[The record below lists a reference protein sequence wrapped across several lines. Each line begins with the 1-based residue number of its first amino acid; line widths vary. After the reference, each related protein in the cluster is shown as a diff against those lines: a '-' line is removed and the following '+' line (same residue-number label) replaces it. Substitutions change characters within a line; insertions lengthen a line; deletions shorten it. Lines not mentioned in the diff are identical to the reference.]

1 MQNNTWICIG
11 TFLVGFALHAKPADT
26 LSLDSYVN
34 LAKKNNPQVR
44 ISGAAVSSS
53 IAAQKT
59 ARSRLLPQVN
69 GSAQAGRS
77 MSQASPPLSGNY
89 YNNNY
94 SAGISGQQLIFDFGK
109 SYYSSRAS
117 SQNVNAARENEK
129 DALQNIILNA
139 KTAYFNYL
147 LSQMLYDVAKGALQQ
162 AQAHL
167 DQATILFQIGKQAR
181 YTVTKAEVD
190 VANASVSVIT
200 AKNGL
205 KLAKVQ
211 MDVAAGTTFGDAVT
225 LTDSLNVSEPDI
237 ALEQAVSR
245 ALETRPQLAA
255 LRARL
260 EASKLQLTSA
270 KTALLPDLNASAGTG
285 YGSND
290 ASEWRQNWNVGVNL
304 SVSIFQGGALVAAV
318 DQAKAGVDQAAAQLD
333 ATIQSVTAEIEQRYY
348 EKMDAAERISAT
360 QKLIMQAQ
368 EGLQFSQERFA
379 AGAAPSLEVTDAEIA
394 VANAQSSHAQALFD
408 YRIAQARLLAAIGA
422 L

>member
-1 MQNNTWICIG
+1 MRMLHNTWICIG
-11 TFLVGFALHAKPADT
+11 TFLVGFALHAQPADT
-26 LSLDSYVN
+26 LSLESYIN
-34 LAKKNNPQVR
+34 LAKKQNPQVR
-44 ISGAAVSSS
+44 ISGAQVSSS
-53 IAAQKT
+53 MAAQKT
-59 ARSRLLPQVN
+59 ARSRMLPQVN
-69 GSAQAGRS
+69 ASAQARRS
-77 MSQASPPLSGNY
+77 MSQLSAPQSGTY

-94 SAGISGQQLIFDFGK
+94 AAGISGQQLLFDFGK
-109 SYYSSRAS
+109 SYYSRSAS
-117 SQNVNAARENEK
+117 SQNVNAAREDEH
-129 DALQNIILNA
+129 DALQNVILNA

-147 LSQMLYDVAKGALQQ
+147 LSQMLYDVAKEALSQ

-205 KLAKVQ
+205 KSAKVQ
-211 MDVAAGTTFGDAVT
+211 MEVAAGTTLGDVVL

-237 ALEQAVSR
+237 ALDQAVSR
-245 ALETRPQLAA
+245 ALESKPQLAA

-285 YGSND
+285 YASND
-290 ASEWRQNWNVGVNL
+290 ASEWRQNWNIGVNL

-318 DQAKAGVDQAAAQLD
+318 EGAKAGVEQVAAQLD
-333 ATIQSVTAEIEQRYY
+333 ANIQSVIADIEQRYY

-360 QKLIMQAQ
+360 QKLDRK
-368 EGLQFSQERFA
+368 S
-379 AGAAPSLEVTDAEIA
+379 V
-394 VANAQSSHAQALFD
+394 V
-408 YRIAQARLLAAIGA
+408 
-422 L
+422 

>member
-1 MQNNTWICIG
+1 MLHNTWICIG
-11 TFLVGFALHAKPADT
+11 TFLVGFASYAQTTDT
-26 LSLDSYVN
+26 LSLESFVN
-34 LAKKNNPQVR
+34 LAKKQNPQVR
-44 ISGAAVSSS
+44 ISGAAVASSVAS
-53 IAAQKT
+53 QKS

-69 GSAQAGRS
+69 AQAQAGRS
-77 MSQASPPLSGNY
+77 MSQLSSSPGNNY
-89 YNNNY
+89 YSTNY
-94 SAGISGQQLIFDFGK
+94 SAGISGQQLLFDFGK

-117 SQNVNAARENEK
+117 SQNVNVARENEK
-129 DALQNIILNA
+129 DALQNVILNA

-162 AQAHL
+162 AQAHY
-167 DQATILFQIGKQAR
+167 DQAKILFETGKQAR

-211 MDVAAGTTFGDAVT
+211 MDVAAGTTLGDEPV
-225 LTDSLNVSEPDI
+225 LSDSLNASEPDI
-237 ALEQAVSR
+237 VPEQALPR
-245 ALETRPQLAA
+245 ALQTRPQLIA

-260 EASKLQLTSA
+260 EAAQLQLTSA
-270 KTALLPDLNASAGTG
+270 KMALLPDLNASAGTG

-290 ASEWRQNWNVGVNL
+290 ASAWRQNWNVGLNL

-318 DQAKAGVDQAAAQLD
+318 EGAKAGVDQVSAQLD

-348 EKMDAAERISAT
+348 EKMEAAERISAT

-379 AGAAPSLEVTDAEIA
+379 AGAAPSLEVTDAEIT

-408 YRIAQARLLAAIGA
+408 YRISHAKLLVAIGE